1 MSELKNFQSNLD
13 NSKESKQSFVDNEIV
28 SDDSDSENEQEQVK
42 IITQR
47 KNKGKNG
54 LDTMLLEQSI
64 TQQNAYLK
72 AQRTIY
78 KLRSEID
85 VEEVKLRY
93 LKLDLNN
100 VQVKL
105 DEQIE
110 KNKILNNTNIEN
122 TILRVVL
129 VIYTFFLIYGKIFYG
144 RV

>member
-1 MSELKNFQSNLD
+1 MSELKNFQTNLD
-13 NSKESKQSFVDNEIV
+13 NSKESKQSFVDNDV
-28 SDDSDSENEQEQVK
+28 DSSDSDNDEEEQVK

-64 TQQNAYLK
+64 SQQNAYLK

-110 KNKILNNTNIEN
+110 KNKILGNTKIEN
-122 TILRVVL
+122 TILRFVL
-129 VIYTFFLIYGKIFYG
+129 VIYTFFIIYGKIYG
-144 RV
+144 RL